1 MHLRIQWRVLAFQL
15 LLVTAC
21 CGSCGLSAAASPF
34 AGLLKQV
41 DLFAPGPQQQ
51 PPAEIALGKL
61 DEHAFIASQMTLL
74 TDFVAISGRYT
85 FVLADKPNAAIRE
98 FPIMVAPMKVP
109 SNEPD
114 YLELPGNLRTKP
126 VASLLLKTGTLYLVW
141 NPQNK
146 TTHAGQLANAQL
158 QLELNGHHHTIN
170 LRTLRRG
177 DPILLDLTN
186 PVQRIPLQ
194 LDNLPARGKLRV
206 TLNAVDNVSSG
217 PEFDFDK
224 KPLELEQSLTLVR
237 RGEIKSEIDLQLV
250 KSSTGPEL
258 RAKAFYFDESAR
270 RQPLVGTKVKKK
282 MGGLERSY
290 VRNKKKLAAA
300 ETALPRIAAEIR
312 TLSNRRP
319 ANDSEAVRKA
329 VLLRNLN
336 QQYKKANNAIIRCK
350 RSLPQIKTA
359 IEHLKEVNTL
369 GQQLH
374 ENITFHFSVD
384 VFNGNHAMLLAIIGQ
399 QPH

>member
-15 LLVTAC
+15 LLGTAC
-21 CGSCGLSAAASPF
+21 CGLSAAANPF

-51 PPAEIALGKL
+51 PPAEVALGKL
-61 DEHAFIASQMTLL
+61 DERAFIASQMTLL
-74 TDFVAISGRYT
+74 TNFVAIGGRYT

-98 FPIMVAPMKVP
+98 FPIMVAPMKEP
-109 SNEPD
+109 SNEPGF
-114 YLELPGNLRTKP
+114 LELPGNLVTKP

-158 QLELNGHHHTIN
+158 QLELNGRHHTIN
-170 LRTLRRG
+170 LRTLRKG
-177 DPILLDLTN
+177 DPIPLDLTK
-186 PVQRIPLQ
+186 PFQRISLP
-194 LDNLPARGKLRV
+194 LDNLPARGELQVK
-206 TLNAVDNVSSG
+206 LNAVDNVLSG
-217 PEFDFDK
+217 PEFNFEK
-224 KPLELEQSLTLVR
+224 KPLELEQSMTLTR

-258 RAKAFYFDESAR
+258 RAKAFYFDESDR
-270 RQPLVGTKVKKK
+270 RQPLVGTKVEKK

-290 VRNKKKLAAA
+290 VRKKKKLAAA
-300 ETALPRIAAEIR
+300 EKALPAIAAEIR
-312 TLSNRRP
+312 TLSGRRP
-319 ANDSEAVRKA
+319 ANDSEAVRKIT
-329 VLLRNLN
+329 LLHTLN

-374 ENITFHFSVD
+374 ENIMFHFSVD
-384 VFNGNHAMLLAIIGQ
+384 VSNGPHTMLLAIIGQ